1 MRKKRESSE
10 DESEDSCTDDVVG
23 MNGLDPCNQNPTA
36 THITS
41 IQNAKE
47 YQKVDTATLV
57 KAAKEYQK
65 VNHVTSVKPV
75 TITFGISLFS

>member
-1 MRKKRESSE
+1 MRKKREIRE

-41 IQNAKE
+41 IEQPDKYHSVPAFQSPNPH
-47 YQKVDTATLV
+47 TAIDSS
-57 KAAKEYQK
+57 
-65 VNHVTSVKPV
+65 VNSNDS
-75 TITFGISLFS
+75 I

>member
-1 MRKKRESSE
+1 M
-10 DESEDSCTDDVVG
+10 DDIDVG

-57 KAAKEYQK
+57 KAAEYQK
-65 VNHVTSVKPV
+65 VNHVTSVKPA
-75 TITFGISLFS
+75 TSQSATNNTDEKKY

>member
-1 MRKKRESSE
+1 MRKEHESRE
-10 DESEDSCTDDVVG
+10 DESEDSFTDDVVE
-23 MNGLDPCNQNPTA
+23 MNDLDPCNQNPAT

-57 KAAKEYQK
+57 KAAKE
-65 VNHVTSVKPV
+65 
-75 TITFGISLFS
+75 